1 MALIWYYLG
10 LYCIWVILVSIFMLI
25 RDIVSVRWT
34 HLTWWVKQGIHVN
47 GPNFQNSFN
56 MAFSQMVLQISH
68 FCQHLHAH
76 YGHNHFQMSSL
87 TRWVNKDFKLIKQ
100 TCRIP
105 VTWDHLREYHIWTIL
120 ANIFMLIKD
129 IISPRWACWHVNS
142 IGISF
147 WLIKF
152 PG

>member
-1 MALIWYYLG
+1 M
-10 LYCIWVILVSIFMLI
+10 SSFNMM
-25 RDIVSVRWT
+25 SQ
-34 HLTWWVKQGIHVN
+34 QGFHFN
-47 GPNFQNSFN
+47 GPNLQNSFN

-68 FCQHLHAH
+68 ICQHLHAH
-76 YGHNHFQMSSL
+76 KGHSHFQMSSL

-105 VTWDHLREYHIWTIL
+105 VTWNHLGEYHIWTIL

-129 IISPRWACWHVNS
+129 IISPRWACYHVNS

-147 WLIKF
+147 WLTKF
-152 PG
+152 QDSCSMALSGMVLHFGHIGHDFLLLVKV